1 LSFKGWYF
9 IIRKWENLNIHSE
22 FETQRDFCTFKKEVF
37 IMAAINITADTFEQ
51 EVLKAE
57 QTVLVD
63 FWAGWCGPC
72 KMLGP
77 VIDQIA
83 DEHPEVKVCKVDV
96 DKEPSLAIDYKVVNI
111 PNLLVF
117 KNGEKVNQAI
127 GVHSKSDIEAM
138 L

>member
-1 LSFKGWYF
+1 
-9 IIRKWENLNIHSE
+9 
-22 FETQRDFCTFKKEVF
+22 
-37 IMAAINITADTFEQ
+37 MAAINITADIFEQ

-63 FWAGWCGPC
+63 FWADWCGPC

-77 VIDQIA
+77 IIDQIA
-83 DEHPEVKVCKVDV
+83 DEHPEVKVCKVNV